1 MSGPSPRKFWKPVAV
16 AVAVLLCFV
25 YAHVLR
31 KLGYDYWT
39 DENYS
44 HGLLVPFIIG
54 FILWM
59 ESDKLREA
67 RKRPAFWF
75 GLAGVL
81 AALLMLWAGT
91 AGAELFLQRISLALM
106 LAGLVVYFWGF
117 RVLRLTLVPFVLLL
131 LAIPIPVIIFNKIA
145 FPLQLFASR
154 CAVWSMRLLEI
165 PVLREGN
172 IIELMPK
179 RASEPK
185 RLEVVQACS
194 GIRSLMTLMTLAVV
208 FAYFTQVKND
218 KGNGGGGPLSAL
230 KTFSFWRSAIIIL
243 SALPIAILTNAARVS
258 GTGILA
264 HHYGTEVADSFFHSF
279 SGWVIYIV
287 ALLLLFAVGWLID
300 MVGKLV
306 HRGGDD
312 DQGGSAAATAQ
323 EAKSFKTETG
333 IQSASPVGVN
343 AVTAKGASDL

>member
-1 MSGPSPRKFWKPVAV
+1 MSVPSLKKFWKPVAV
-16 AVAVLLCFV
+16 AALLVFV

-54 FILWM
+54 FILWI
-59 ESDKLREA
+59 ERDRLSEA
-67 RKRPAFWF
+67 RKRPALWF
-75 GLAGVL
+75 GLAGVV
-81 AALLMLWAGT
+81 AALFTLWAGT
-91 AGAELFLQRISLALM
+91 AGAELFIQRVSLALM
-106 LAGLVVYFWGF
+106 LASIVVYFWGF
-117 RVLRLTLVPFVLLL
+117 RVLRLTLVPFALLL

-165 PVLREGN
+165 PVLRDGN

-194 GIRSLMTLMTLAVV
+194 GIRSLMTLVTLAVV
-208 FAYFTQVKND
+208 FAYFTHLKND
-218 KGNGGGGPLSAL
+218 KGNASGGGGALSAL
-230 KTFSFWRSAIIIL
+230 KSFSFWRSVIIVL

-279 SGWVIYIV
+279 SGWVIYLV
-287 ALLLLFAVGWLID
+287 ALMLLFAVGWLVEMI
-300 MVGKLV
+300 GKFIS
-306 HRGGDD
+306 RGGDGD
-312 DQGGSAAATAQ
+312 GGGSAVATAQ
-323 EAKSFKTETG
+323 EAKSYKSDAS
-333 IQSASPVGVN
+333 IKSAAPVAVN
-343 AVTAKGASDL
+343 AVTAKGASEL